1 MPVKHAPMKKH
12 VAVGCL
18 LVLGSTG
25 MASGQTGPVSVP
37 GDATAIVNVNVVSM
51 DSEHV
56 DAGRTVLVRG
66 DRILAIG
73 AAGELAPPRGATVI
87 DGAGR
92 WLVPGLTDAHV
103 HLEGDGT
110 GFGTASSTRNPG
122 CCIDSTGYG
131 PFRSRTVRAR
141 LAFDRNAPAGR
152 SCRHAGGQEGGEM
165 YAADPHAMAVALEA
179 QRLVELRDRWL
190 NPPDWVEWVDAPV
203 PGYPSGR
210 FSATRTRRRRSRD
223 GR

>member
-1 MPVKHAPMKKH
+1 MKKTMPVKQAPTKKH

-18 LVLGSTG
+18 LVLGSTP
-25 MASGQTGPVSVP
+25 MTSGQTGPVSVP
-37 GDATAIVNVNVVSM
+37 GDVTAIVNVNVVSM

-110 GFGTASSTRNPG
+110 GFGTARPDFGDGPLYLAYGVTTVFNLRGTTVQLDWRRRVEQGELVGPTIYTAGSSSTN
-122 CCIDSTGYG
+122 
-131 PFRSRTVRAR
+131 
-141 LAFDRNAPAGR
+141 LA
-152 SCRHAGGQEGGEM
+152 
-165 YAADPHAMAVALEA
+165 
-179 QRLVELRDRWL
+179 
-190 NPPDWVEWVDAPV
+190 
-203 PGYPSGR
+203 
-210 FSATRTRRRRSRD
+210 
-223 GR
+223 